1 MGCINTKQEILDY
14 IAQETGKL
22 ESGHYDAFTA
32 AAVCERLSVSRN
44 LASQYLNEG
53 FKDGSLLKVSTRPVY
68 FLDKKV
74 LLERLSLTAINDEFC
89 DLDELTEFIEKYL
102 KKKQNFEQAVGCRL
116 SLKSAVEKCRVAVD
130 YPPAGLPL
138 YIEGARGTG
147 KSFLAWLSYCYAK
160 DTGIVPEEAQYIVID
175 AKTLSAQKLPTERVQ
190 EELEKK
196 LQKIGKGDFVIF
208 EDYDKLPEE
217 LKLYILHQIEE
228 RQTTEEESRGRYVLT
243 LENGDCYEEYRKK
256 LTFIR
261 VTMPGLSERS
271 QVEKEMLISHF
282 LKKEEQRLGKPIRI
296 SERAYRILSQHLFA
310 ENVGELKH
318 CVKQLCAKAF
328 SVRRSLSEIRIDL
341 LMLPRELLLGIQMD
355 FQRQLGEEKY
365 LTLSEIRQDSEV
377 YREIRLYS
385 QVLEKFELYY
395 ENQMSY
401 PEFLEES
408 SRILDEY
415 SEYILFRR
423 IAENEKLRLI
433 EQMLIRIF
441 DYVRSIYNVDVPNS
455 FVLTFSRWVYHSDV
469 FNEMMQEW
477 CAAHRTSLERLREV
491 LQKESRSE
499 TLIAREIVVL
509 IRQNL
514 EVTLSETEQA
524 ALTILLNHIRE
535 AHNALPIQAFIIC
548 HGYATASSIADV
560 CNKLMKKHVFHA
572 IDMPYDMSVVEVGK
586 QLRNILYYNENRDV
600 LMLVDLGSLE
610 NIEEV
615 IGDVSNINL
624 GIINNVSTNLA
635 LEIGFAL
642 SRGDGMEDILKQ
654 AKENVKTSY
663 KLMER
668 AHKED
673 VILFVSESGSD
684 VAARVGELFMD
695 SLPKNL
701 ELTVKCYDSDTFT
714 ELGRIGELD
723 KYNVLFAAT
732 TAVPVQSEKFP
743 VISLE
748 EIITFNSFPRLRE
761 CFNGYLSPEE
771 FEQFRK
777 NLLNVF
783 SLQNVVEALTILNA
797 GKVLSQVDAMLDE
810 LQVLMK
816 RKFLEKTIVG
826 LNIHISCLIERLV
839 KKEEIT
845 THLRLEHFEEEHGDF
860 VRMVE
865 KSFENIARQ
874 YNIRLVMSEIAYI
887 YDYIH
892 YEGGMPT
899 SESDKEED
907 F

>member
-1 MGCINTKQEILDY
+1 MGYMNTRQEILDY
-14 IAQETGKL
+14 IAQETEKL
-22 ESGHYDAFTA
+22 QPGHYDALTA
-32 AAVCERLSVSRN
+32 AAVCERLNVSRN

-53 FKDGSLLKVSTRPVY
+53 FKEGILLKVSTRPVY
-68 FLDKKV
+68 FLDRKL
-74 LLERLSLTAINDEFC
+74 LLECCTLTEINDEFC
-89 DLDELTEFIEKYL
+89 DLDELTEFIKKHL
-102 KKKQNFEQAVGCRL
+102 NKKQNFEQAVGCRL

-160 DTGIVPEEAQYIVID
+160 DTEIVPEESKYLVID
-175 AKTLSAQKLPTERVQ
+175 AKTLNAQKLLTERIR

-196 LQKIGKGDFVIF
+196 LRKIGKGDFVIF
-208 EDYDKLPEE
+208 EDYDELPEE
-217 LKLYILHQIEE
+217 LQLYILHFIEE
-228 RQTTEEESRGRYVLT
+228 RQTAEKQSLGRYVLT
-243 LENGDCYEEYRKK
+243 LKNGDCYEEYRKK

-261 VTMPGLSERS
+261 VTLPELSERS
-271 QVEKEMLISHF
+271 QVEKEMLLSHF
-282 LKKEEQRLGKPIRI
+282 LKKEEQRLGKQIRI
-296 SERAYRILSQHLFA
+296 SERAYRTLSQHLFT
-310 ENVGELKH
+310 ENIGELEH
-318 CVKQLCAKAF
+318 CIKQLCAKAF
-328 SVRRSLSEIRIDL
+328 SVRRSQKEIRIDL
-341 LMLPRELLLGIQMD
+341 LMLPKELLLGIQME
-355 FQRQLGEEKY
+355 FQRQLGEEK
-365 LTLSEIRQDSEV
+365 
-377 YREIRLYS
+377 
-385 QVLEKFELYY
+385 
-395 ENQMSY
+395 
-401 PEFLEES
+401 
-408 SRILDEY
+408 
-415 SEYILFRR
+415 
-423 IAENEKLRLI
+423 
-433 EQMLIRIF
+433 
-441 DYVRSIYNVDVPNS
+441 
-455 FVLTFSRWVYHSDV
+455 
-469 FNEMMQEW
+469 
-477 CAAHRTSLERLREV
+477 
-491 LQKESRSE
+491 
-499 TLIAREIVVL
+499 
-509 IRQNL
+509 
-514 EVTLSETEQA
+514 QA
-524 ALTILLNHIRE
+524 ALTILLNHIRD

-572 IDMPYDMSVVEVGK
+572 IDMPYDMSVTEVGK

-615 IGDVSNINL
+615 IGDVSNINF

-635 LEIGFAL
+635 LEIGFAV
-642 SRGDGMEDILKQ
+642 SRGEPMADILKE
-654 AKENVKTSY
+654 ARENVKTSY

-673 VILFVSESGSD
+673 VIMFVSESGSD

-701 ELTVKCYDSDTFT
+701 ELTVKCYDYDTFT
-714 ELGRIGELD
+714 ELGRTGELD
-723 KYNVLFAAT
+723 KYNVLFVAT
-732 TAVPVQSEKFP
+732 TTVPVQTEKFP

-761 CFNGYLSPEE
+761 CFNGYLSSEE

-797 GKVLSQVDAMLDE
+797 GKVLSQVDAMLEE

-839 KKEEIT
+839 KKEAIT
-845 THLRLEHFEEEHGDF
+845 THLNLEHFKEEHGDF

-892 YEGGMPT
+892 FEDGTSMPK
-899 SESDKEED
+899 KEED

>member
-1 MGCINTKQEILDY
+1 MGYVNTKQEILEY
-14 IAQETGKL
+14 IGNQTEKL
-22 ESGHYDAFTA
+22 EEGRYEALTA
-32 AAVCERLSVSRN
+32 AAVCEKLSVSRN

-53 FKDGSLLKVSTRPVY
+53 FKEGVLVKVSTRPVY
-68 FLDKKV
+68 FLDKKTI
-74 LLERLSLTAINDEFC
+74 LERCSLSMIQDEFC
-89 DLDELTEFIEKYL
+89 DLEELEEFIQKHL
-102 KKKQNFEQAVGCRL
+102 KKKQNFEQAVGCNL
-116 SLKSAVEKCRVAVD
+116 SLKTAVEKCRVAVD

-160 DTGIVPEEAQYIVID
+160 DTGIVPEEARFIRLD
-175 AKTLSAQKLPTERVQ
+175 AQSLGGGSGDGDKMR
-190 EELEKK
+190 EELKQR
-196 LQKIGKGDFVIF
+196 LQKTGNGDFVVF
-208 EDYDKLPEE
+208 EDYDEFPPE
-217 LKLYILHQIEE
+217 LQLSVLHLIER
-228 RQTTEEESRGRYVLT
+228 RQTGAEQGKGRYILT

-261 VTMPGLSERS
+261 VTLPELSERS
-271 QVEKEMLISHF
+271 QVEKEMLLTHF
-282 LKKEEQRLGKPIRI
+282 LRKEEQRLKRPIRI
-296 SERAYRILSQHLFA
+296 SEQAYRTLSRHLFS
-310 ENVGELKH
+310 ENVEELEN

-328 SVRRSLSEIRIDL
+328 SAQRKEEEIRLDL
-341 LMLPRELLLGIQMD
+341 LLLPRELLRGVQLE
-355 FQRQLGEEKY
+355 FRKQLGEERF
-365 LTLSEIRQDSEV
+365 LTLSELRQDAEI

-385 QVLEKFELYY
+385 QVLDKFGQYY
-395 ENQMSY
+395 ENRISY

-441 DYVRSIYNVDVPNS
+441 DYIRSIYNVDVPHS
-455 FVLTFSRWVYHSDV
+455 FVLTFSRWVYYSDA
-469 FNEMMQEW
+469 FNEMMKEW
-477 CAAHRTSLERLREV
+477 CGAHRTSLDRLREV
-491 LQKESRSE
+491 LQKESRTE
-499 TLIAREIVVL
+499 TLIAREITAL

-524 ALTILLNHIRE
+524 ALTILLNHIR
-535 AHNALPIQAFIIC
+535 AGHGTLPIQAFIIC

-560 CNKLMKKHVFHA
+560 CNKLLKKHIFHA

-586 QLRNILYYNENRDV
+586 QLRNILYYSENRDV

-615 IGDVSNINL
+615 IGDVSDINF

-635 LEIGFAL
+635 LEIGFAIN
-642 SRGDGMEDILKQ
+642 RGAPLAEILED
-654 AKENVKTSY
+654 ARENVKTSY
-663 KLMER
+663 KLIER
-668 AHKED
+668 AHRED
-673 VILFVSESGSD
+673 VLIFVSESGSD
-684 VAARVGELFMD
+684 VAARVGELFLD

-701 ELTVKCYDSDTFT
+701 ELTVKCYDYDTFT
-714 ELGRIGELD
+714 ELDRAGELD

-732 TAVPVQSEKFP
+732 TAVPIQSERFP
-743 VISLE
+743 MIPLE

-810 LQVLMK
+810 LQTLTK

-845 THLRLEHFEEEHGDF
+845 THLKLEHFEEEHGDF
-860 VRMVE
+860 IQMVE
-865 KSFENIARQ
+865 KSFANIARQ
-874 YNIRLVMSEIAYI
+874 YNIRLVLSEIAYI

-892 YEGGMPT
+892 YEGGKQVLQ
-899 SESDKEED
+899 KEED